1 MKVGDLVWHRDD
13 LKDGVTVPGVVTG
26 RNEYDFILVR
36 FVDRLEI
43 EESHS
48 LDELVISLSD
58 DFEDENIMGNP

>member
-26 RNEYDFILVR
+26 CNEYDFILVR